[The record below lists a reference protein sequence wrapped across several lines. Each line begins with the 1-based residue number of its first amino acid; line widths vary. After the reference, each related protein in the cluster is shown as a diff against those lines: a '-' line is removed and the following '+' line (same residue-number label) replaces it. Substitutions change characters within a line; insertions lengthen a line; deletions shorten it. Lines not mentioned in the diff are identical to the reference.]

1 MKAMSTPLDI
11 AVDIAGELMR
21 SRGAGK
27 PLNVARVARDISAR
41 HSGAGYSHVE
51 IADALAEEGIRA
63 GLLPRRPRLATLE

>member
-1 MKAMSTPLDI
+1 MQAMSTPLDV

-27 PLNVARVARDISAR
+27 PLNVAVVARDISLR
-41 HSGAGYSHVE
+41 HAGAGYSHIE

-63 GLLPRRPRLATLE
+63 GVVSRGPRLATLE